1 MPLCWL
7 YSLTPVTYFAIL
19 PGIHSLA
26 VAMYLEIHRVYIGDG
41 SRFHHSRQVVAYAGL
56 NPKLH
61 ESGQLK
67 G

>member
-1 MPLCWL
+1 
-7 YSLTPVTYFAIL
+7 
-19 PGIHSLA
+19 
-26 VAMYLEIHRVYIGDG
+26 MYLEIHRVYIGDG